1 MKSTIR
7 KIAIIGMI
15 AIAILAFG
23 TRHNIIAA
31 FSEPVDI
38 NVDYPDDYDDVTAV
52 KTDLDMILDVYAEEE
67 TTTKNK
73 YGNVTNKRYDY
84 YYIVPVYTES
94 EDEAYYVGVKVSS
107 DNKKAY
113 DAVCDATWEWAYD
126 ETGEVELES
135 VEFEGRFAEMEDEA
149 YKYFVEWFEDTEWFE
164 SEEEMD
170 KYVLPLLL
178 TPVDLQAQK
187 IIAIVGAVLFV
198 VFVVMLILSFRK
210 SKETQSVTPTKLV
223 MTINGIN
230 YPMSNFDKVNKLVE
244 KGDKEKAV
252 KELMEVAGIS
262 ETDANA
268 VILDWYAYWC

>member
-15 AIAILAFG
+15 VIAIVAFG

-178 TPVDLQAQK
+178 TPVDLQATK
-187 IIAIVGAVLFV
+187 IITIVGAALFV
-198 VFVVMLILSFRK
+198 VFLVMLILSFRK
-210 SKETQSVTPTKLV
+210 SKETQGVTPTRLV

-230 YPMSNFDKVNKLVE
+230 YPMSNFEKVNKLVE

-252 KELMEVAGIS
+252 KELMEAAGIS